1 MKLPSIIKTPK
12 YQRFHIEP
20 RYYDPVKE
28 EIEQRTA
35 DIRREL
41 KLDSGKSKASEQ
53 SASSRI
59 RGSFV
64 MKRAKAKSVNMMQ
77 IVILLLLV
85 GGLVGYW
92 FFGNIALYVFL
103 MVSSL
108 LLYLKVKGKL

>member
-1 MKLPSIIKTPK
+1 MKLPSIIKTPRH
-12 YQRFHIEP
+12 QRFHIEP

-35 DIRREL
+35 QIKKEL
-41 KLDSGKSKASEQ
+41 ELEQKDDSSYGDS
-53 SASSRI
+53 SSRI
-59 RGSFV
+59 RGAFQT
-64 MKRAKAKSVNMMQ
+64 KRARAKGVNIMQ
-77 IVILLLLV
+77 GVILLLLV

-108 LLYLKVKGKL
+108 LLYLKVRGKL